1 MLEYLCE
8 FRHHMRNQ
16 SQNSEVTSNFPLQT
30 SRADKYFS
38 ILLAYYRDITVQYA
52 GKTAAD
58 YPSNFFDL
66 VSENYAEL

>member
-1 MLEYLCE
+1 
-8 FRHHMRNQ
+8 MRNQ
-16 SQNSEVTSNFPLQT
+16 SQNSEVTSNFPLRT

-66 VSENYAEL
+66 VSENYVEL